1 MKDGKLYSSGGI
13 VMPGK
18 GEKLDWKP
26 EEMVV
31 DALGNES
38 KAKAPKKKLSNK
50 DKKKAAK
57 VCILPQLISG
67 IPTASR
73 TMQGLHVT
81 TGVLLLCKVFSIDE

>member
-26 EEMVV
+26 EETVI

-50 DKKKAAK
+50 EKKKAAK
-57 VCILPQLISG
+57 VSVHG
-67 IPTASR
+67 IINLLVI
-73 TMQGLHVT
+73 LHVPFKF
-81 TGVLLLCKVFSIDE
+81 V